1 MHVLL
6 SATIFVISSRSVSKS
21 AHTVLVQ
28 VKEIPGKS
36 LRINTV
42 CNFLTIKSAAELN
55 KLLSRLLLL
64 FHIDIQE
71 SSPKRNAKF
80 NFLGIIWEN
89 KMPCRVLFLG
99 FQWAYNPKFSLQWQP
114 WCHLRDILGGSNVW
128 LRESDFLWEM

>member
-1 MHVLL
+1 M
-6 SATIFVISSRSVSKS
+6 SKS
-21 AHTVLVQ
+21 AQTVLVQ
-28 VKEIPGKS
+28 AKEIPGKS

-89 KMPCRVLFLG
+89 KMSCRVLFLG
-99 FQWAYNPKFSLQWQP
+99 FQ
-114 WCHLRDILGGSNVW
+114 
-128 LRESDFLWEM
+128 